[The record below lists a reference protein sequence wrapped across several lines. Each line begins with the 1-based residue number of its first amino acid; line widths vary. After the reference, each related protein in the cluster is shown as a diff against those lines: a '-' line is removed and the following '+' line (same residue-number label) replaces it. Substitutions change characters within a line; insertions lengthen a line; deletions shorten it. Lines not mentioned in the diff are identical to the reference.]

1 MKSLPSPLVPV
12 VELTVQE
19 MDAWARQFA
28 ATLTAPAFVAI
39 RGDLGAGKTT
49 LVQAMA
55 RALGVTDEVTS
66 PTYALVHEYHSPR
79 GVVHHLDL
87 YRLKDAA
94 QLAQIGWED
103 IVRGRGIVFLEWP
116 ERVDAR
122 ELPAHHVTIQLSHVA
137 GKPDV
142 RAIQW
147 A

>member
-1 MKSLPSPLVPV
+1 MPV
-12 VELTVQE
+12 VELTLAE
-19 MDAWARQFA
+19 LDAWARQVVA
-28 ATLTAPAFVAI
+28 SLTPPAFIAI

-49 LVQAMA
+49 LVQALA
-55 RALGVTDEVTS
+55 RALGVSDEVTS

-87 YRLKDAA
+87 YRLKDAS

-103 IVRGRGIVFLEWP
+103 IVRGGNIVFLEWP

-122 ELPAHHVTIQLSHVA
+122 ELPAHTMRIELSHVP

-142 RAIQW
+142 RSVQW

>member
-1 MKSLPSPLVPV
+1 VPV
-12 VELTVQE
+12 AELTLDA
-19 MDAWARQFA
+19 MDAWARQYVA
-28 ATLTAPAFVAI
+28 SLTPPTFIAI

-55 RALGVTDEVTS
+55 RALGVTDDVTS

-87 YRLKDAA
+87 YRLKDAS

-103 IVRGRGIVFLEWP
+103 IVRGKGTVFLEWP
-116 ERVDAR
+116 ERIDAA
-122 ELPAHHVTIQLSHVA
+122 ELPAHHVSIHLSHVP

-142 RAIQW
+142 RSLQW

>member
-1 MKSLPSPLVPV
+1 VPV
-12 VELTVQE
+12 VELTLNE
-19 MDAWARQFA
+19 MDAWARQYVA
-28 ATLTAPAFVAI
+28 SLTLPAFIAI

-79 GVVHHLDL
+79 GVVQHLDL
-87 YRLKDAA
+87 YRLKDAS
-94 QLAQIGWED
+94 QLAQLGWED
-103 IVRGRGIVFLEWP
+103 IVRGNGIVFLEWP

-122 ELPAHHVTIQLSHVA
+122 ELPAHHVSIQLSHVA
-137 GKPDV
+137 NKPDV
-142 RAIQW
+142 RSLQW